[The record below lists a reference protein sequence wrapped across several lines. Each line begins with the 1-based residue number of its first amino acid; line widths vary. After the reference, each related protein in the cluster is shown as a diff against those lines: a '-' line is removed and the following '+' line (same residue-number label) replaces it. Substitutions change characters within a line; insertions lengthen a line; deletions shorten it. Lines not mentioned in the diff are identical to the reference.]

1 MKPFNMMVV
10 TFTLALSAVAGRPA
24 TVAGQ
29 SWDGEK
35 ASQALANH
43 PLKSFAGAET
53 RLSSYR
59 GEIIVV
65 NFWASWCA
73 PCRTEL
79 PILNR
84 WHQAWAGRG
93 ARVVAISIDKE
104 SRRARSFAEKANLSM
119 TVLHDGPDGLAKTL
133 NLPSL
138 PCTFLLDREGNVV
151 SVVRTS
157 TLKDLD
163 ALEQKVEF
171 LLAMPKKPA
180 PQEAGMGPSHDTRP
194 STNGELR

>member
-1 MKPFNMMVV
+1 MIMVA
-10 TFTLALSAVAGRPA
+10 FTVAFAAVAARPA

-29 SWDGEK
+29 SWNGEK
-35 ASQALANH
+35 ARQALAHH
-43 PLKSFAGAET
+43 PLKTFAGAET

-59 GEIIVV
+59 GEVVVV

-79 PILNR
+79 PILNG

-104 SRRARSFAEKANLSM
+104 MRRARGFAEKANLSM

-138 PCTFLLDREGNVV
+138 PCTLLLDREGNVV
-151 SVVRTS
+151 SVVQTS
-157 TLKDLD
+157 ALKDLD

-171 LLAMPKKPA
+171 MLAMPKKPA
-180 PQEAGMGPSHDTRP
+180 PQAAGMGPSHDHRP
-194 STNGELR
+194 SANGELR